1 MYAAVTVG
9 LADYVRKNGFRKVVL
24 GLSGG
29 IDSALVAAIAADAIG
44 PENVIAVSMPSAY
57 SSQHSRDDAAAQ
69 AQALGLDYRVQPSGP
84 MFDAFQ
90 GELGLS
96 GVPEE
101 NVQARV
107 RGDRK
112 SVV

>member
-29 IDSALVAAIAADAIG
+29 IDSALVAATAADAIG

-69 AQALGLDYRVQPSGP
+69 AQALGLDYRVQPIGP
-84 MFDAFQ
+84 MFGAFP
-90 GELGLS
+90 GERRLS
-96 GVPEE
+96 GLTERHRD
-101 NVQARV
+101 AR
-107 RGDRK
+107 GG
-112 SVV
+112 